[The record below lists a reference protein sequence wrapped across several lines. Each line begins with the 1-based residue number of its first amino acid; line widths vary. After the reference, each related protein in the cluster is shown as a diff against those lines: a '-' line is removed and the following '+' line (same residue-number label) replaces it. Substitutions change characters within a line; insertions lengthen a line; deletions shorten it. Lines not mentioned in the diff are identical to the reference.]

1 MTWLSTRDDLAV
13 ERALAAMVAYPDL
26 AQASSYLEEQGY
38 QANVDTLRTMRD
50 VQFRDRFEKVRESLA
65 PRIEASL
72 ANDFLD
78 NARMASEVERLAVER
93 TRQLLGEGKIADP
106 SRVARDLSQVKTQSV
121 DKRLALQG
129 RPTQITEH
137 RDPREII
144 RALEAMKVVQTV
156 DATVVPELGEANG
169 SESHADPAAAV

>member
-1 MTWLSTRDDLAV
+1 MGFLSTRDDLAV
-13 ERALAAMVAYPDL
+13 ERALAAMAAYPDL
-26 AQASSYLEEQGY
+26 AQASAYLAEQGY
-38 QANVDTLRTMRD
+38 QANVDLLRTMRD
-50 VQFRDRFEKVRESLA
+50 VQFRDRFEKVRDSLA

-78 NARMASEVERLAVER
+78 NARMAAEVERMAVER
-93 TRQLLGEGKIADP
+93 TRQMLEEGKIAEP

-137 RDPREII
+137 RDPREIV
-144 RALEAMKVVQTV
+144 RALEAMRVVQTV
-156 DATVVPELGEANG
+156 DATVVPELGEADG
-169 SESHADPAAAV
+169 SEPHVDSAAA